1 MQNYYPFLTP
11 RFHKK
16 HYNFHFLHKSFVLY
30 KNMM

>member
-1 MQNYYPFLTP
+1 MQNYSNMTMQ

>member
-1 MQNYYPFLTP
+1 MQNYSNYM
-11 RFHKK
+11 RMWFHKK